1 MGGGFR
7 GIGGFYMCSLGGS
20 FGISF
25 RDGSFKVRPRH
36 RRKLIVEVEHYQ
48 YLRLG
53 LSYFTFVCWIA
64 PQNPVVNQIFGGL
77 TGKILHCICRVPSI
91 LEKLIL
97 IYRSWDNSNYV

>member
-36 RRKLIVEVEHYQ
+36 RRKLIVEVEH
-48 YLRLG
+48 
-53 LSYFTFVCWIA
+53 SPI
-64 PQNPVVNQIFGGL
+64 L
-77 TGKILHCICRVPSI
+77 TTRALILHIRLLDSATESGGQSDI
-91 LEKLIL
+91 WGFD
-97 IYRSWDNSNYV
+97 R